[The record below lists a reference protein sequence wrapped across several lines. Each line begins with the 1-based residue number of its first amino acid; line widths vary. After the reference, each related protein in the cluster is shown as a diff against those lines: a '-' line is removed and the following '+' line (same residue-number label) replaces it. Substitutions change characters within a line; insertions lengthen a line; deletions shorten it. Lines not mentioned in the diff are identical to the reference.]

1 MHSEANGGDCMKTPV
16 TTQRWIWTFRHQ
28 PLTIR
33 LLAAAA
39 GLLTAAAAF
48 AAPAEADPN
57 DDNFIDALNHA
68 GVDFGQPGNAM
79 SVGQSICPML
89 AQPGGN
95 FAAAAASVSH
105 RGMSPQMAQMFT
117 TIAIQMYC
125 PQEIAN
131 ITSGN
136 LAGALPGGIPGMPGG
151 GMPGG
156 MPGGIPGMPGGI
168 PGMPGGGMPGG
179 MPGGIPG
186 MTGGVPGMPGMTG
199 GLSQIPGVPGI

>member
-1 MHSEANGGDCMKTPV
+1 MKALARTH
-16 TTQRWIWTFRHQ
+16 RWLWLFRHQ

-48 AAPAEADPN
+48 AAPAGADPGT

-68 GVDFGQPGNAM
+68 GIDFGEPGNAM

-95 FAAAAASVSH
+95 FAAAAASVTH
-105 RGMSPQMAQMFT
+105 RGLSPQMAQMFT
-117 TIAIQMYC
+117 TIAIQTYC
-125 PQEIAN
+125 PAEMTNIA
-131 ITSGN
+131 SGN
-136 LAGALPGGIPGMPGG
+136 LSGLPGVP

-168 PGMPGGGMPGG
+168 PGMPGGIPGMS
-179 MPGGIPG
+179 GIPG
-186 MTGGVPGMPGMTG
+186 
-199 GLSQIPGVPGI
+199 I

>member
-1 MHSEANGGDCMKTPV
+1 MKALAR
-16 TTQRWIWTFRHQ
+16 TQRWIQLFRYQ

-48 AAPAEADPN
+48 AAPAEADPV

-68 GVDFGQPGNAM
+68 GIDFGQPGNAM

-89 AQPGGN
+89 AQPGGSV
-95 FAAAAASVSH
+95 AAAAASVSQ

-125 PQEIAN
+125 PEEMANIAN
-131 ITSGN
+131 GN
-136 LAGALPGGIPGMPGG
+136 MPGMPGG
-151 GMPGG
+151 V
-156 MPGGIPGMPGGI
+156 PGMPGN
-168 PGMPGGGMPGG
+168 
-179 MPGGIPG
+179 
-186 MTGGVPGMPGMTG
+186 MPGMTG